1 MDYHGII
8 ISGTSGSG
16 KSSIAQNLCDLDSH
30 FEVVKAITTRQKRD
44 GDYNYVYITDA
55 EFEEK
60 EQRGDCIITT
70 IYRGKKYAI
79 TNQHL
84 KLVFEKGKTPI
95 LIISPESIERIV
107 TKTNGKYNFLSFY
120 IDTID
125 DELANRLDARET
137 EALPVESIIK
147 QRNVDRKYCKYA
159 VYNLLNRD
167 NELNSIC
174 KFILELWE
182 IRSVGG
188 VLPHQLIQ
196 LFLKHTSLIES
207 EFGICNNNV
216 SASSFDLTL
225 GDSYFQ
231 NGEIKTLKDNE
242 PNIIIKPG
250 DFIIAGSKERV
261 NIPATLVGRF
271 DLTVSM
277 FCKGLILSNGPQVD
291 PGFSG
296 SLFCLLFNASN
307 EKIELKKGEHYATI
321 EFSKL
326 IFHTDKPYDGKYQ
339 NKEKIFEY
347 LPQIAR
353 YSVISQIKD
362 DISNLKNENIILKF
376 LPIIISLATMAFALI
391 KLASND

>member
-16 KSSIAQNLCDLDSH
+16 KSTIAQMLCDLNNR

-44 GDYNYVYITDA
+44 DDFNYEYVTDA

-60 EQRGDCIITT
+60 VQKGNCIITT
-70 IYRGKKYAI
+70 TYRKKKYAI
-79 TNQHL
+79 TNEHL
-84 KLVFEKGKTPI
+84 ALVFNSGKIPI
-95 LIISPESIERIV
+95 LIISPESVERIV
-107 TKTNGKYNFLSFY
+107 SKTKDEFNFLSFY

-125 DELANRLDARET
+125 DELTNRLAERET
-137 EALPVESIIK
+137 ETSKIENEIK
-147 QRNVDRKYCKYA
+147 QRNLDRQYSKYA
-159 VYNLLNRD
+159 VYNLLNRE

-174 KFILELWE
+174 KFILELWK
-182 IRSVGG
+182 IRNTGG
-188 VLPHQLIQ
+188 VLPHQLLQ
-196 LFLKHTSLIES
+196 LFLKHTALIES
-207 EFGICNNNV
+207 ESVINEENI

-231 NGEIKTLKDNE
+231 NGQIRSLKDEE

-261 NIPATLVGRF
+261 NIPFTLVGRF

-277 FCKGLILSNGPQVD
+277 FCRGLILSNGPQVD
-291 PGFSG
+291 PGYSG
-296 SLFCLLFNASN
+296 PLFCLLFNTSN
-307 EKIELKKGEHYATI
+307 EKIELKKGQHYATI
-321 EFSKL
+321 EFSKM
-326 IFHTDKPYDGKYQ
+326 IYHTDKPYNGRYQ

-347 LPQIAR
+347 LPETAK

-362 DISNLKNENIILKF
+362 DISLLKKESFWLKY
-376 LPIIISLATMAFALI
+376 LPLIVALASLAASIF
-391 KLASND
+391 KLSKP